1 MKKPFVVLAGPTAV
15 GKTKMSIRLAKAI
28 GGEIISADSMQI
40 YRGMDIGTA
49 KDISSSVKLHLVDV
63 VSPETPFTVVDYRAL
78 ASEAIRDISLRGKQA
93 VVVGGTGLYIDSILY
108 NMEYGG
114 SGKSDPELMEK
125 LRAEL
130 SERGAEYMHAKLK
143 ELDPVTASKVH
154 FNNTVRVLRA
164 LYVALD
170 TGKPISA
177 QKAELDPIEPFKL
190 FVLTEDRAVLRE
202 RIAVRVDRMLEAGL
216 ESEVRRL
223 IGSGCDFTMQSM
235 QAIGYKE
242 WADYFEGKC
251 TLGEVRER
259 IIANTR
265 AYAKRQETWFNNR
278 YKAFAVKIS
287 AAEFRADP
295 DKVLE
300 LIGKTPYIK
309 GNTRT

>member
-1 MKKPFVVLAGPTAV
+1 MMIIIGGATATGKSALAA
-15 GKTKMSIRLAKAI
+15 RLASHI
-28 GGEIISADSMQI
+28 GGELVSADSMQI

-49 KDISSSVKLHLVDV
+49 KDTESNVTLNMIDV
-63 VSPETPFTVVDYRAL
+63 VSPNKPFTVVDYRAM
-78 ASEAIRDISLRGKQA
+78 ATEVIRDISSRGKDSI
-93 VVVGGTGLYIDSILY
+93 VVGGTGLYIDSLLY

-242 WADYFEGKC
+242 WADYVEGKC
-251 TLGEVRER
+251 TLGEVREKM
-259 IIANTR
+259 IANTR
-265 AYAKRQETWFNNR
+265 A
-278 YKAFAVKIS
+278 
-287 AAEFRADP
+287 
-295 DKVLE
+295 
-300 LIGKTPYIK
+300 
-309 GNTRT
+309 

>member
-1 MKKPFVVLAGPTAV
+1 MMIIIGGATATGKSALAA
-15 GKTKMSIRLAKAI
+15 RLASHI
-28 GGEIISADSMQI
+28 GGELVSADSMQI

-49 KDISSSVKLHLVDV
+49 KDTESNVTLNMIDV
-63 VSPETPFTVVDYRAL
+63 VSPNKPFTVVDYRAM
-78 ASEAIRDISLRGKQA
+78 ATEVIRDISSRGKDSI
-93 VVVGGTGLYIDSILY
+93 VVGGTGLYIDSLLY

-216 ESEVRRL
+216 ESEIRRL

-242 WADYFEGKC
+242 WADYLEGKC
-251 TLGEVRER
+251 TLGEVREK

-278 YKAFAVKIS
+278 YKAIAVKIS

-300 LIGKTPYIK
+300 LIGNTPYIT

>member
-1 MKKPFVVLAGPTAV
+1 MMIIIGGATATGKSALAA
-15 GKTKMSIRLAKAI
+15 RLALHI
-28 GGEIISADSMQI
+28 GGELVSADSMQI

-49 KDISSSVKLHLVDV
+49 KDTESNVTLNMIDV
-63 VSPETPFTVVDYRAL
+63 VSPNKPFTVVDYRAM
-78 ASEAIRDISLRGKQA
+78 ATEVIRDISSRGKDSI
-93 VVVGGTGLYIDSILY
+93 VVGGTGLYIDSLLY

-242 WADYFEGKC
+242 WADYLEGKC
-251 TLGEVRER
+251 TLGEVREK

-278 YKAFAVKIS
+278 YKAIAVKIS

-295 DKVLE
+295 DKILE
-300 LIGKTPYIK
+300 LIGNTPYIT

>member
-1 MKKPFVVLAGPTAV
+1 MMIIIGGATATGKSALAA
-15 GKTKMSIRLAKAI
+15 RLASHI
-28 GGEIISADSMQI
+28 GGELVSADSMQI

-49 KDISSSVKLHLVDV
+49 KDTECNVTLNMIDV
-63 VSPETPFTVVDYRAL
+63 VSPNKPFTVVDYRAM
-78 ASEAIRDISLRGKQA
+78 ATEVIRDISSRGKDSI
-93 VVVGGTGLYIDSILY
+93 VVGGTGLYIDSLLY

-242 WADYFEGKC
+242 WADYLEGKC
-251 TLGEVRER
+251 TLGEVREK

-278 YKAFAVKIS
+278 YKAIAVKIS

-300 LIGKTPYIK
+300 LIGNTPYIT